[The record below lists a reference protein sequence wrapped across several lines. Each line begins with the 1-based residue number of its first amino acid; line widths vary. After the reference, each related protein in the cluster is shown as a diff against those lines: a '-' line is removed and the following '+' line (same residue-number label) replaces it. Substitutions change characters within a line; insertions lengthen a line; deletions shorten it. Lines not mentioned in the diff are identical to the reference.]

1 MTIGDIQVQQASGL
15 STPREGPQASIG
27 PEQAARNREVVRAI
41 KTINEGGS
49 LGPSSELR
57 FAIDRDTGQTLI
69 RIVDRVTNEVISQLP
84 PEVALRAA
92 EVLKRL
98 QHGERVA

>member
-1 MTIGDIQVQQASGL
+1 MTIGEIQVQQSSGL

-27 PEQAARNREVVRAI
+27 PEQAARNREIIKAI
-41 KTINEGGS
+41 KTINEGGG

-57 FAIDRDTGQTLI
+57 FAIDRDSGQTLI
-69 RIVDRVTNEVISQLP
+69 RIVDRITNEVLTQVP

-92 EVLKRL
+92 EVLKQIQQGVRI
-98 QHGERVA
+98 A